1 MILKNSNLSIKQMEF
16 IEKAKYE
23 LIMAI
28 KNEECAEVI
37 TVLRQY
43 YTDMVKIVCG
53 NTDIIHNT
61 CSKYVLFFQNNS
73 ESFIFS
79 NETKLLEFY
88 EKYKIKDQEVGIL
101 EIHNIDPENNFR
113 PNTQIHIDTW
123 MKNKNNL
130 N

>member
-1 MILKNSNLSIKQMEF
+1 MEY

-37 TVLRQY
+37 TFLKQY
-43 YTDMVKIVCG
+43 YNDMVKIVSG
-53 NTDIIHNT
+53 NADILHNT
-61 CSKYVLFFQNNS
+61 CSKYVLFFNNDRS

-79 NETKLLEFY
+79 NEAKLLEFY
-88 EKYKIKDQEVGIL
+88 EKYKNEDRDVSIL
-101 EIHNIDPENNFR
+101 EMHNIDPENNFR
-113 PNTQIHIDTW
+113 PNTQIHIDMW
-123 MKNKNNL
+123 KKNNL